1 MSLHTIDIAIIGAY
15 LILVVLAGVYI
26 RKRASQ
32 DIESYFLCGCRIP
45 WYYLGMSNASS
56 MFDITG
62 TMWLVTILFIY
73 GLKGAWLPWLW
84 PTFNQIFLMIYLAR
98 WIRRSNVITG
108 AEWIGTRFGEGRGAE
123 LSRLSVVIFALVMVI
138 GYLTYAFQGIG
149 RFASVFFPFDWAP
162 STYAIILMTITTI
175 YVILGGMYSVVI
187 TDVIQFVILTVTSFI
202 LGIIAFNMVNP
213 GQLAAVVPDGW
224 KQLFF
229 GWELNLDWSSL
240 IPAVNG
246 RIETDGYNFFTII
259 MMMIIIKGILNSMAG
274 TAPNYDMQRV
284 LATRNPKESSL
295 MSGLV
300 SIALFPRWLMIAAIT
315 VLGLVFFSDH
325 LQSMGDFIDFELIM
339 PYVVNSFIPVGVTG
353 LIIAGLL
360 AAYMS
365 TFDSTVNA
373 GAAYLVNDIY
383 KRYIRKNGTTRQY
396 MLMSYASS
404 VLIVIVGI
412 IFGSMAQSIHSAMQ
426 WIVSGLWGGFAVPN
440 ILKWHWWR
448 FNGYGYFWGMII
460 GVVSAMLVPILFPG
474 MDPLQAFPYI
484 MAASGIACVIASL
497 MTGADDI
504 EVLKLFYRQ
513 VRPWGFWK
521 PVYKLVKEEDPSF
534 ILDSSAA
541 RDLMNVGI
549 GIVWQMTW
557 VLAPIYLIIKEYQ
570 HMWITVFVLIVTSFL
585 LKKTWYNRLTID

>member
-32 DIESYFLCGCRIP
+32 GIESYFLGGRRIP

-108 AEWIGTRFGEGRGAE
+108 AEWIGTRFGKGRGAE

-138 GYLTYAFQGIG
+138 GYLIYAFQGIG
-149 RFASVFFPFDWAP
+149 RFASVFFPFDWLP

-187 TDVIQFVILTVTSFI
+187 TDVIQFVILTITSVI
-202 LGIIAFNMVNP
+202 LAVIAFVKVSP
-213 GQLAAVVPDGW
+213 DQLTAVVPAGW
-224 KQLFF
+224 KQFFF

-246 RIETDGYNFFTII
+246 RIDLDGYNFFTII
-259 MMMIIIKGILNSMAG
+259 IMMIIIKGILNSMAG

-284 LATRNPKESSL
+284 LATRSPKESSL

-325 LQSMGDFIDFELIM
+325 LQFMGDSIDFELIM
-339 PYVVNSFIPVGVTG
+339 PYVVNNFIPVGVTG

-383 KRYIRKNGTTRQY
+383 KRYIRKNGTNRQY
-396 MLMSYASS
+396 ILMSYAAS

-412 IFGSMAQSIHSAMQ
+412 LFGSMAQSIHSAMQ

-448 FNGYGYFWGMII
+448 FNGYGYFGGMII

-484 MAASGIACVIASL
+484 MAASGIACVIGSL
-497 MTGADDI
+497 MTDADDI

-521 PVYKLVKEEDPSF
+521 PVYNLVKAENPSV

-549 GIVWQMTW
+549 GIVWQMTL

-570 HMWITVFVLIVTSFL
+570 QMWITIFVLIVTSFL